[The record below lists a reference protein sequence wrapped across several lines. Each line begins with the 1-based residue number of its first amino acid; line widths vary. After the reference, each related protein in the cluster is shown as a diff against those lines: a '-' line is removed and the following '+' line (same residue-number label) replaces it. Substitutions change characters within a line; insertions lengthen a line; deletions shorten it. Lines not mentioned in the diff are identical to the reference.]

1 MLEIILKAFTRS
13 IVIIGALMG
22 MISFFMLLDLLPIM
36 LK

>member
-1 MLEIILKAFTRS
+1 MLEIILKAFT
-13 IVIIGALMG
+13 IIGALMG